1 MRYPWTLRSNSDIS
15 YLGIRTHMRK
25 SQTIR
30 LTVVAAM
37 AMAARA
43 QQSPVAPSTPL
54 APRTCE
60 ERRNLALT
68 AGTPFNES
76 CVGSGAHTAVHGG
89 FGATGKD
96 HSGGG

>member
-1 MRYPWTLRSNSDIS
+1 MK
-15 YLGIRTHMRK
+15 K
-25 SQTIR
+25 SQSIT

-60 ERRNLALT
+60 ERRRLALT

-76 CVGSGAHTAVHGG
+76 CVSAVGRTAVSGG
-89 FGATGKD
+89 FGATGKA
-96 HSGGG
+96 HSGGE

>member
-1 MRYPWTLRSNSDIS
+1 
-15 YLGIRTHMRK
+15 MRK
-25 SQTIR
+25 SQSIT

-54 APRTCE
+54 TPRTCE
-60 ERRNLALT
+60 ERRNLAL
-68 AGTPFNES
+68 AKGTPFNES
-76 CVGSGAHTAVHGG
+76 CVSSGTHGAAYGG

>member
-1 MRYPWTLRSNSDIS
+1 
-15 YLGIRTHMRK
+15 MRK
-25 SQTIR
+25 SQSIT

-60 ERRNLALT
+60 ERKNLALT
-68 AGTPFNES
+68 AGTPFNET
-76 CVGSGAHTAVHGG
+76 CVSSGAHTAVHGG